1 MLLLLAA
8 KDDDGC
14 LGWSNHTSK
23 PPAAPTEITQRDEAP
38 FDIVRGAAQDTL
50 FQPAHQVK
58 EAEEPSK
65 AIQRHPSPSKPTQRH
80 PSPSKAHPK
89 PIQSPSSAIQAHPV
103 TRSPLCSH

>member
-65 AIQRHPSPSKPTQRH
+65 AIQRHPSPSK
-80 PSPSKAHPK
+80 AHPAPSE
-89 PIQSPSSAIQAHPV
+89 PIQSPSKAHPV